1 MKEQALNRIF
11 LDRIR
16 EGGETVRYLVPEAG
30 GAWRPV
36 TYAEVGRAGREV
48 ACGLMSLGLSR
59 GDRVSILCS
68 TRYEWVLADIG
79 AVFGGFVTAPIYP
92 SNLPDQVEFILA
104 HCRAHLL
111 FVEDEEQWNKVQG
124 GLPRLPSLTRI
135 VMLTGSAEGKASTMG
150 IAALREA
157 GHDWDAAHPG
167 AFEARTEEIT
177 PDDDLTITY
186 TSGTTGPPKGVVSRH
201 RNYAFL
207 SASCREAV
215 PVLRKGQ
222 TMLHFLPLA
231 HTLGRLEH
239 VLSFDVMIVSAFA
252 RSIQTV
258 AEDLPLIRPDIMVSV
273 PRLYEKF
280 YAKVL
285 SRVSE
290 AGPLK
295 RALFR
300 WALAAGRDASRRRQR
315 GEMVAGIAAFRLFI
329 ADRLVFRKLRA
340 RLGGR
345 LSFFVSGGA
354 PLSPE
359 IAEFFHAMGVL
370 ILEGYGMTE
379 NCSVASVNRVEHF
392 KFGTVGKAMPGTE
405 LKIAP
410 DGEILI
416 RGPHVFKEY
425 LDDPEAT
432 REAIDAEG
440 WLHSGDI
447 GTMDAE
453 GFLRVTDRKKDIIV
467 TSGGKNIA
475 PQNIEN
481 LLKNDPY
488 VSQAFV
494 YGDRRKYLTAI
505 LTPSPDELRDWAA
518 QQGIA
523 ERELESLV
531 ALPEVQA
538 LFRQRIDGVNRQ
550 LATFEQVKKF
560 ILLGRDFSQEA
571 GELTPTLKIKRRIMI
586 DKFGAMLDALY
597 EKD

>member
-1 MKEQALNRIF
+1 MKENTLNRMF
-11 LDRIR
+11 LDRFR
-16 EGGETVRYLVPEAG
+16 VGGDTVRYLVPEAG
-30 GAWRPV
+30 AWRSV
-36 TYAEVGRAGREV
+36 SYDEVGRVTREI

-68 TRYEWVLADIG
+68 TRYEWALADIG
-79 AVFGGFVTAPIYP
+79 AVLGGFVTAPIYP
-92 SNLPDQVEFILA
+92 SSRPEQAEFILA
-104 HCRAHLL
+104 HCGARLL
-111 FVEDEEQWNKVQG
+111 FVEDEEQHNKIAG
-124 GLPRLPSLTRI
+124 ALSRLPSLAHV
-135 VMLTGSAEGKASTMG
+135 VMLTGDPAGRPATTGIDAIRSAG
-150 IAALREA
+150 R
-157 GHDWDAAHPG
+157 DWDAANPG
-167 AFEARTEEIT
+167 AFESRTDEVG
-177 PDDDLTITY
+177 PDDELTITY

-207 SASCREAV
+207 STSCLEAI

-231 HTLGRLEH
+231 HTTGRLEH
-239 VLSFDVMIVSAFA
+239 VLSCDVMIISAFA
-252 RSIQTV
+252 RNILTV
-258 AEDLPLIRPDIMVSV
+258 AEDLGTIRPDIMVSV

-285 SRVSE
+285 ATVSE
-290 AGPLK
+290 SGLLK
-295 RALFR
+295 KMLFR
-300 WALAAGRDASRRRQR
+300 WALGVGRRVSRCRQR
-315 GEMVAGIAAFRLFI
+315 GETPAGMTALEFFF

-354 PLSPE
+354 PLSAE

-379 NCSVASVNRVEHF
+379 NCSVTTVNRVEAF
-392 KFGTVGKAMPGTE
+392 KFGTVGRAMPGTE
-405 LKIAP
+405 IGIAA

-425 LDDPEAT
+425 LGDPAAT
-432 REAIDAEG
+432 REAIDADG

-447 GTMDAE
+447 GTLDSE

-481 LLKNDPY
+481 LLKNDSF

-505 LTPSPDELRDWAA
+505 LTLSPEETLAWAGRR
-518 QQGIA
+518 GIA
-523 ERELESLV
+523 ERDLERLS
-531 ALPEVQA
+531 ALPEVKAFLQK
-538 LFRQRIDGVNRQ
+538 RVDSVNGQ

-560 ILLGRDFSQEA
+560 VLLGRDFSQEA
-571 GELTPTLKIKRRIMI
+571 GELTPTLKIKRKVVIE
-586 DKFGAMLDALY
+586 KYGSLLDALY
-597 EKD
+597 ERD

>member
-1 MKEQALNRIF
+1 MKDQTVNRMF

-16 EGGETVRYLVPEAG
+16 EGGDSVRYLVPEAG
-30 GAWRPV
+30 SWRRV
-36 TYAEVGRAGREV
+36 TYSEVGRAAREV

-59 GDRVSILCS
+59 GDRVAILCG
-68 TRYEWVLADIG
+68 TRYEWALADIG
-79 AVFGGFVTAPIYP
+79 AVLGGFLTVPIYP
-92 SNLPDQVEFILA
+92 SSLPEQAEYILA
-104 HCRAHLL
+104 HCGARLL
-111 FVEDEEQWNKVQG
+111 FAEDEEQRNKVAG
-124 GLPRLPSLTRI
+124 AAHRLPALAH
-135 VMLTGSAEGKASTMG
+135 VVLLTGEPPAGAPGTTGLDS
-150 IAALREA
+150 LREA
-157 GHDWDAAHPG
+157 GRAWDAAHPG
-167 AFEARTEEIT
+167 AFEARNAEIG
-177 PDDDLTITY
+177 PDDDLTVTY

-201 RNYAFL
+201 RNYLFL

-222 TMLHFLPLA
+222 TMLHFLPTA
-231 HTLGRLEH
+231 HTLGRMEH
-239 VLSFDVMIVSAFA
+239 ILSFDVMIVSAFA
-252 RSIQTV
+252 RSVQTV
-258 AEDLPLIRPDIMVSV
+258 AEDLAAVRPDIMVSV

-280 YAKVL
+280 HAKVL
-285 SRVSE
+285 STVSSS
-290 AGPLK
+290 GFLK
-295 RALFR
+295 RALFG
-300 WALAAGRDASRRRQR
+300 WALSVGREVSRIRQGGGEPR
-315 GEMVAGIAAFRLFI
+315 GATALRFLV

-345 LSFFVSGGA
+345 LAFFVSGGA

-379 NCSVASVNRVEHF
+379 NCSVASVNRVERY
-392 KFGTVGKAMPGTE
+392 KFGTVGLAMPGTE
-405 LKIAP
+405 IRLAP

-425 LDDPEAT
+425 LDDPAAT
-432 REAIDAEG
+432 REAIDADG

-453 GFLRVTDRKKDIIV
+453 GFLRVTDRKKDLIV

-481 LLKNDPY
+481 LLRNDPY

-505 LTPSPDELRDWAA
+505 LTLSPDETLAWAA
-518 QQGIA
+518 DNGIG
-523 ERELESLV
+523 ERDLERL
-531 ALPEVQA
+531 AGMPEVRA
-538 LFRQRIDGVNRQ
+538 FFRERVELANRH
-550 LATFEQVKKF
+550 LASFEQVKRF
-560 ILLGRDFSQEA
+560 ILLGRDFTQEA
-571 GELTPTLKIKRRIMI
+571 GELTPTLKLKRKVVIE
-586 DKFGAMLDALY
+586 KFGARLDALY

>member
-1 MKEQALNRIF
+1 MKEQTVNRMF

-16 EGGETVRYLVPEAG
+16 EGGDDVRYLVPG
-30 GAWRPV
+30 DGAWRSV
-36 TYAEVGRAGREV
+36 SYAEVGRSSREI
-48 ACGLMSLGLSR
+48 ACGLMSLGLAR
-59 GDRVSILCS
+59 GDRVSILCG

-79 AVFGGFVTAPIYP
+79 ATMGGFVTAPIYP
-92 SNLPDQVEFILA
+92 SSRPEQAEFILA
-104 HCRAHLL
+104 HCGARLL
-111 FVEDEEQWNKVQG
+111 FVEDEEQYRKAAGV
-124 GLPRLPSLTRI
+124 LPRLPSLGRI
-135 VMLTGSAEGKASTMG
+135 VMLSGDASGKPATLG
-150 IAALREA
+150 LDALRLA
-157 GHDWDAAHPG
+157 GREWDAAHPG
-167 AFEARTEEIT
+167 AFEARNEEIG
-177 PDDDLTITY
+177 PDDDLTVTY

-201 RNYAFL
+201 RNYLFL

-231 HTLGRLEH
+231 HTLGRMEH
-239 VLSFDVMIVSAFA
+239 ILSFDVMIVSAFA
-252 RSIQTV
+252 RSIQSV
-258 AEDLPLIRPDIMVSV
+258 AEDLAVIRPDIMVSV

-285 SRVSE
+285 STVS
-290 AGPLK
+290 GSGFLK
-295 RALFR
+295 K
-300 WALAAGRDASRRRQR
+300 ALARWSLGVGREVSKIRQR
-315 GEMVAGIAAFRLFI
+315 GESPAGMTALKFFF

-345 LSFFVSGGA
+345 LKFFVSGGA
-354 PLSPE
+354 PLSAE

-379 NCSVASVNRVEHF
+379 NCSVTSVNRVEHY

-425 LDDPEAT
+425 LGDPEAT
-432 REAIDAEG
+432 REAIDADG

-453 GFLRVTDRKKDIIV
+453 GFLRVTDRKKDLIV

-481 LLKNDPY
+481 MLKDDPY
-488 VSQAFV
+488 ISQAFV

-505 LTPSPDELRDWAA
+505 LTLDPEETLAWAGRR
-518 QQGIA
+518 GIA
-523 ERELESLV
+523 ERDLSKL
-531 ALPEVQA
+531 AAMPEVRA
-538 LFRQRIDGVNRQ
+538 LIRQRLDGINRQ
-550 LATFEQVKKF
+550 LATFEQVKHF
-560 ILLGRDFSQEA
+560 ILLGSDFSQES
-571 GELTPTLKIKRRIMI
+571 GELTPTLKVKRKVVIE
-586 DKFGAMLDALY
+586 KYGAMLDALY

>member
-1 MKEQALNRIF
+1 MKEQTLNRMF

-16 EGGETVRYLVPEAG
+16 EGGDSVRYLVPEAG
-30 GAWRPV
+30 AWRAV
-36 TYAEVGRAGREV
+36 SYAEVGRAVREI
-48 ACGLMSLGLSR
+48 ACGLMSMGLSR
-59 GDRVSILCS
+59 GDRVSILCG
-68 TRYEWVLADIG
+68 TRYEWALADIG
-79 AVFGGFVTAPIYP
+79 AVLGGFVTVPIYP
-92 SNLPDQVEFILA
+92 SSRPEQAEFILS
-104 HCRAHLL
+104 HCGARLL
-111 FVEDEEQWNKVQG
+111 FVEDEEQHNKVMAS
-124 GLPRLPSLTRI
+124 LSRLPSLAHI
-135 VMLTGSAEGKASTMG
+135 VMLTVGDRSRPPAIGLD
-150 IAALREA
+150 ALRAA
-157 GHDWDAAHPG
+157 GRAWDAANPG
-167 AFEARTEEIT
+167 AFEARNDEIG
-177 PDDDLTITY
+177 PEDELTVTY

-207 SASCREAV
+207 STSCVEAI

-231 HTLGRLEH
+231 HTTGRLEH
-239 VLSFDVMIVSAFA
+239 ILSFDVMIVSAFA
-252 RSIQTV
+252 RTIQTV
-258 AEDLPLIRPDIMVSV
+258 AEDLGAIRPDIMVSV

-285 SRVSE
+285 ATVSE
-290 AGPLK
+290 SGFLK
-295 RALFR
+295 KALFR
-300 WALAAGRDASRRRQR
+300 WALGVGRKVSKCRQR
-315 GEMVAGIAAFRLFI
+315 GERPSGLTAFGYFF

-354 PLSPE
+354 PLSAE

-370 ILEGYGMTE
+370 ILEGYGLTE
-379 NCSVASVNRVEHF
+379 NCSVTSVNRVERF
-392 KFGTVGKAMPGTE
+392 KFGTVGRAMPGTE
-405 LKIAP
+405 LKIAA

-432 REAIDAEG
+432 REAIDPEG

-447 GTMDAE
+447 GTMDSE

-481 LLKNDPY
+481 LLKHDPF

-505 LTPSPDELRDWAA
+505 LTLSPEETLAWAGRRGIVERDL
-518 QQGIA
+518 
-523 ERELESLV
+523 ERLA
-531 ALPEVQA
+531 ALPQVRAFLQK
-538 LFRQRIDGVNRQ
+538 RVDKVNGH

-560 ILLGRDFSQEA
+560 ILLGRDFSQES
-571 GELTPTLKIKRRIMI
+571 GELTPTLKVKRKVMVE
-586 DKFGAMLDALY
+586 KYGATLDALY

>member
-1 MKEQALNRIF
+1 MKEQTLNRMF

-16 EGGETVRYLVPEAG
+16 EGGDSVRYLVPEAG
-30 GAWRPV
+30 AWRSV
-36 TYAEVGRAGREV
+36 TYAEVGRASREI

-59 GDRVSILCS
+59 GDRVSILCG

-79 AVFGGFVTAPIYP
+79 ATLGGFVTAPVYP
-92 SNLPDQVEFILA
+92 SSRPEQAEFVLA
-104 HCRAHLL
+104 HCGARLL
-111 FVEDEEQWNKVQG
+111 FVEDEEQYRKAAG
-124 GLPRLPSLTRI
+124 ILPRLPSLGRI
-135 VMLTGSAEGKASTMG
+135 VMLSGDASGKPSTLG
-150 IAALREA
+150 LDALRQA
-157 GHDWDAAHPG
+157 GREWDAAHPG
-167 AFEARTEEIT
+167 AFESRSDEIG

-201 RNYAFL
+201 RNYLFL

-258 AEDLPLIRPDIMVSV
+258 AEDLAAIRPDIMVSV

-285 SRVSE
+285 TTIHDSGFVR
-290 AGPLK
+290 K
-295 RALFR
+295 
-300 WALAAGRDASRRRQR
+300 ALARWSLGVGREVSRIRQGGGTPAGLTALK
-315 GEMVAGIAAFRLFI
+315 FFL
-329 ADRLVFRKLRA
+329 ADRLVFRKLRS

-345 LSFFVSGGA
+345 LKFFVSGGA
-354 PLSPE
+354 PLSAE

-379 NCSVASVNRVEHF
+379 NCSVTSVNRVEHF

-416 RGPHVFKEY
+416 RGPHLFKEY

-432 REAIDAEG
+432 REALDAEG

-447 GTMDAE
+447 GTLDAE
-453 GFLRVTDRKKDIIV
+453 GFLRVTDRKKELIV

-481 LLKNDPY
+481 LLKADPF

-505 LTPSPDELRDWAA
+505 LTLSPDETLAWARRR
-518 QQGIA
+518 GIA
-523 ERELESLV
+523 ESDLERLA
-531 ALPEVQA
+531 ALPEVRS
-538 LFRQRIDGVNRQ
+538 LLRQRVDGINRQ
-550 LATFEQVKKF
+550 LATFEQVKHF

-571 GELTPTLKIKRRIMI
+571 GELTPTLKIKRRVVIE
-586 DKFGAMLDALY
+586 KYGAQLDALY